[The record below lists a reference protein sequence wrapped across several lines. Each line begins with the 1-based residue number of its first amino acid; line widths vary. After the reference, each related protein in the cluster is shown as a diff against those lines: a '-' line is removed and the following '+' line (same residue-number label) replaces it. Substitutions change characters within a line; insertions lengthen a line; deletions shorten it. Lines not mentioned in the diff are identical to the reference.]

1 MFLPLWLVSPRN
13 HASSFLDRKNESV
26 YNLVQKQNPSS
37 GERSMVVQQYLTSLC
52 VAHRTISGTA
62 DNSLDLMS
70 VSKEKVGSHLSAT
83 ECTGFGF

>member
-1 MFLPLWLVSPRN
+1 
-13 HASSFLDRKNESV
+13 
-26 YNLVQKQNPSS
+26 
-37 GERSMVVQQYLTSLC
+37 MVVQQYLTSLC